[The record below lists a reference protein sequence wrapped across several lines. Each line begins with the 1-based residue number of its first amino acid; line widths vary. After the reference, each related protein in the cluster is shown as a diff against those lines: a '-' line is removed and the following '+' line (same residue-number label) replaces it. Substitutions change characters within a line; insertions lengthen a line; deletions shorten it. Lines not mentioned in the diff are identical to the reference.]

1 MAINKK
7 ALKKRYAK
15 NVYKK
20 RRQAKSS
27 IPTAVSAITAY
38 SRNNNN
44 QKSTNEDAAHSAL
57 SASTRSVK
65 FTAKQITHLPK
76 SEMINFLDNKT
87 ASSVPY
93 LSRSENISA
102 KSSMLS
108 SMSSDFQNNNKEVS
122 IHKRTYNRNRK
133 RIYKNIRN
141 RNAIA
146 VFKKTLLKNKAIK
159 KALLVIKSLASSKIL
174 LILAVIVIL
183 SFVVIEPIV
192 LFTTFF
198 ASSSGNFVQDY
209 LIDVI
214 AGYPFG
220 KVCLALT
227 WFVIIPFIKYL
238 STDEGRIY
246 IQQKVESFGIFAPLL
261 FILLEITQ
269 IILALIPGGP
279 VEMIGGVLFGA
290 IGGLVLCEI
299 GIFLATVIIYNLVKK
314 FGRPLVNAFVS
325 EEKFKKF
332 KFLHDEKKLE
342 LIVFIILMIP
352 GTPKDVITYMTS
364 I

>member
-1 MAINKK
+1 MSKRKK
-7 ALKKRYAK
+7 
-15 NVYKK
+15 
-20 RRQAKSS
+20 
-27 IPTAVSAITAY
+27 
-38 SRNNNN
+38 
-44 QKSTNEDAAHSAL
+44 
-57 SASTRSVK
+57 
-65 FTAKQITHLPK
+65 
-76 SEMINFLDNKT
+76 
-87 ASSVPY
+87 
-93 LSRSENISA
+93 
-102 KSSMLS
+102 
-108 SMSSDFQNNNKEVS
+108 
-122 IHKRTYNRNRK
+122 
-133 RIYKNIRN
+133 
-141 RNAIA
+141 
-146 VFKKTLLKNKAIK
+146 VFKI
-159 KALLVIKSLASSKIL
+159 IIL
-174 LILAVIVIL
+174 LCLIIL
-183 SFVVIEPIV
+183 
-192 LFTTFF
+192 
-198 ASSSGNFVQDY
+198 
-209 LIDVI
+209 
-214 AGYPFG
+214 
-220 KVCLALT
+220 CLALT

-364 I
+364 LTDIKPFRFYLLATIARIPAVTSLTLMGSTLSKGKPVMTVIIFLITGAIGITGIFFNIYITAKRNNKINYLKQERK